1 MLLVLEEVVL
11 GCKRCWK
18 VVVSGDGTSYG
29 ILDYV
34 SSYLFEFEY
43 NLEVI
48 YRSCQWFEEHFAL
61 FSFESL

>member
-1 MLLVLEEVVL
+1 
-11 GCKRCWK
+11 
-18 VVVSGDGTSYG
+18 VSGDGTSYG